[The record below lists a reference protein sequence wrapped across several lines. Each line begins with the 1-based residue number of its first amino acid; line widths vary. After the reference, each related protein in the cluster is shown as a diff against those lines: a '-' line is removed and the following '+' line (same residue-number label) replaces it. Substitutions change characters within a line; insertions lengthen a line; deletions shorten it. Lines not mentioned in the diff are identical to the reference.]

1 MRQEG
6 EGVETW
12 VADTGITADELPHI
26 FERFYRSPRATQS
39 GSGLGLAISKA
50 LVEEHQ
56 GVIEVESE
64 VGVGS
69 KFTVRIPMHPPV
81 R

>member
-6 EGVETW
+6 EGVEIW

-39 GSGLGLAISKA
+39 GSGLGLAI
-50 LVEEHQ
+50 VERIVHAH
-56 GVIEVESE
+56 GAPMRVESVE
-64 VGVGS
+64 GVEIC
-69 KFTVRIPMHPPV
+69 FTVSFGA
-81 R
+81 